1 MNKSQKTMEWLT
13 CFSVVNLTLGCLLFK
28 KFKKFNESC
37 SFSKA
42 ARISE
47 RTQTWCAAEI
57 PDLSTSNCF
66 KKRYCIKRKVLLH
79 SAINERNTGLQH
91 VPKGLSQSKIFIS
104 KQLSTIDFY
113 IFHRS
118 ARSHNKKL
126 LQKLLNTQQK
136 KLSLLTRNCSLPK
149 SESDGATTNLTQF
162 Q

>member
-66 KKRYCIKRKVLLH
+66 KKDTVSNGKYSFTAPSM
-79 SAINERNTGLQH
+79 SAIQDFNMFQKDSVN
-91 VPKGLSQSKIFIS
+91 PKSLYPNSY
-104 KQLSTIDFY
+104 L
-113 IFHRS
+113 
-118 ARSHNKKL
+118 
-126 LQKLLNTQQK
+126 
-136 KLSLLTRNCSLPK
+136 LLTSTSFIDLQDLTTKNCFK
-149 SESDGATTNLTQF
+149 NC
-162 Q
+162 